1 MTCPYCTGSHFLND
15 TPGLGPCVCCTPEA
29 LEAAEVEAAG
39 LQEQLDHANLR
50 LTEAWEA
57 IGGQR
62 EGMSLADAIV
72 EGVKAIVAAAN
83 EYDPHWDSLG
93 DVAEIVA
100 EAVEAIPDA
109 ADAFRS
115 YLVSIGQP
123 ANPVTLADPHLQAM
137 ADALF

>member
-29 LEAAEVEAAG
+29 LEAAELEAAG
-39 LQEQLDHANLR
+39 LQEQLDHANRRLR
-50 LTEAWEA
+50 EAWEA
-57 IGGQR
+57 VGGQR

-72 EGVKAIVAAAN
+72 QDDALVWAELGEVSDGHLPQAVRR
-83 EYDPHWDSLG
+83 HLDSWTG
-93 DVAEIVA
+93 PMA
-100 EAVEAIPDA
+100 DA

-123 ANPVTLADPHLQAM
+123 ANPVTLADRHLQAM

>member
-39 LQEQLDHANLR
+39 LQEQLDHANER
-50 LTEAWEA
+50 LMEAWDRILENPDVR
-57 IGGQR
+57 R
-62 EGMSLADAIV
+62 EGKSLAEATDEALDFAYAKG
-72 EGVKAIVAAAN
+72 EGERLAAT
-83 EYDPHWDSLG
+83 
-93 DVAEIVA
+93 
-100 EAVEAIPDA
+100 
-109 ADAFRS
+109 DAFRS
-115 YLVSIGQP
+115 YLVSIGLS